1 MSKFR
6 GFIAIDIEPTEMIE
20 RFLNELKKAKARMK
34 LVEPQNLH
42 ITLKFLGDT
51 DENDVDA
58 IEDFMRDSVSGLK
71 PFKITLKGTGVFP
84 NPRRINVIW
93 IGMKDD
99 GSTERIFQKLDKHL
113 EKLGYRRESRKFS
126 PHLTVARVKSVQDRE
141 NLVSIINSYANE
153 GFGDIL
159 VESIRLKKSV
169 LTREGPIYSTVRDV
183 RLEG

>member
-20 RFLNELKKAKARMK
+20 RFLSELRKAKARMK

-51 DENDVDA
+51 DENDVDS
-58 IEDFMRDSVSGLK
+58 IENFMKDSVSGLK
-71 PFKITLKGTGVFP
+71 PFNITLRGTGVFP

-141 NLVSIINSYANE
+141 NLISIINGYANE
-153 GFGDIL
+153 KFGDTL
-159 VESIRLKKSV
+159 VKSIRLKKSV
-169 LTREGPIYSTVRDV
+169 LTREGPIYSTVREV
-183 RLEG
+183 KLEG

>member
-51 DENDVDA
+51 DENDVDS
-58 IEDFMRDSVSGLK
+58 IENFMKDSVSGLK
-71 PFKITLKGTGVFP
+71 PFNITLRGTGVFP

-141 NLVSIINSYANE
+141 NLISIINGYANE
-153 GFGDIL
+153 KFGDTL
-159 VESIRLKKSV
+159 VKSIRLKKSV
-169 LTREGPIYSTVRDV
+169 LTRGGPIYSTVREV
-183 RLEG
+183 KLEG